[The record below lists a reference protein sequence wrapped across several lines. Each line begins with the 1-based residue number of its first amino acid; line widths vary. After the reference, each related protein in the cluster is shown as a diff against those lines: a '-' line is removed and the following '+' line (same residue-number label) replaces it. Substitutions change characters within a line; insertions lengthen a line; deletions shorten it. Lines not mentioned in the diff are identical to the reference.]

1 MIELLKWLLE
11 IVAEWPKNAKDRATR
26 RYFDWRKDYE
36 VRKNDRL
43 ARARLIESAIV
54 SKEDKLQGS

>member
-1 MIELLKWLLE
+1 MTELLKWLAQ
-11 IVAEWPKNAKDRATR
+11 IIAEWPKNAKDRATR

-36 VRKNDRL
+36 VRKADRL

-54 SKEDKLQGS
+54 SEESKLQ